1 MKLVAFFLTGSC
13 ALLISS
19 TPPPTALCKSG
30 ETTLFAFN
38 TKSGKTA
45 SLCRGPKGNYLVYRF
60 GTPGKIELQYPAVL
74 NASSWRKFTYWSYT
88 RGGGPENEGHETSQ
102 LKFENAGV
110 EYTLSDETIAVYDK
124 NHEEVYR
131 REVGIDVLV
140 KGKTTSV
147 VGSAA
152 TAIGALSKVQDGN
165 KVKIDEDMQ

>member
-1 MKLVAFFLTGSC
+1 
-13 ALLISS
+13 
-19 TPPPTALCKSG
+19 
-30 ETTLFAFN
+30 
-38 TKSGKTA
+38 
-45 SLCRGPKGNYLVYRF
+45 
-60 GTPGKIELQYPAVL
+60 
-74 NASSWRKFTYWSYT
+74 
-88 RGGGPENEGHETSQ
+88 
-102 LKFENAGV
+102 V